1 MDRTSTIGGTAG
13 RTAWARSLA
22 ASVRNFLRAETGGA
36 VVLVGVAL
44 VALVWANSPWPCF
57 CESFWTTKLVL
68 SVGNYLLS
76 TDLRGLVNEGL
87 MTLFFLVVE
96 LEAKRELGLGEL
108 RERTRIV
115 IPVVAALGGMAL
127 AVGLYLVI
135 NAGGEDTSRDRAHRS
150 SHD

>member
-1 MDRTSTIGGTAG
+1 
-13 RTAWARSLA
+13 
-22 ASVRNFLRAETGGA
+22 
-36 VVLVGVAL
+36 
-44 VALVWANSPWPCF
+44 
-57 CESFWTTKLVL
+57 
-68 SVGNYLLS
+68 
-76 TDLRGLVNEGL
+76 